1 MNSLNVFWNNAKIK
15 NKIELL
21 DKVLS
26 IYSLLNF
33 EKKDRLVE
41 HEKKVLVYYIK
52 NGLTEETLDKVHID
66 LTYNKTYIY
75 KINKQLRDKGY
86 LIKNKY
92 NMKKFDL
99 SEELKQLQDR
109 FINQKSQGYIIQFG
123 IN

>member
-1 MNSLNVFWNNAKIK
+1 MKNLNVFWNNAKVK

-21 DKVLS
+21 DKVLT

-33 EKKDRLVE
+33 EKKDRLVD

-52 NGLTEETLDKVHID
+52 NGLNDETLDKVHID
-66 LTYNKTYIY
+66 LCYKKTYIY

-86 LIKNKY
+86 LVKDKY

-99 SEELKQLQDR
+99 SEELKIIQER
-109 FINQKSQGYIIQFG
+109 FVEKKSQGYIIQFG
-123 IN
+123 IE

>member
-1 MNSLNVFWNNAKIK
+1 MNGLNVFWNNAKIK

-33 EKKDRLVE
+33 EKKDRLVD
-41 HEKKVLVYYIK
+41 HEKKVLVYYVK
-52 NGLTEETLDKVHID
+52 NGLNDETLDKVHID
-66 LTYNKTYIY
+66 LSYTKTYIY

-86 LIKNKY
+86 LTKDKY

-99 SEELKQLQDR
+99 SEELKEIQDR
-109 FINQKSQGYIIQFG
+109 FINKKSQGYIIQFG